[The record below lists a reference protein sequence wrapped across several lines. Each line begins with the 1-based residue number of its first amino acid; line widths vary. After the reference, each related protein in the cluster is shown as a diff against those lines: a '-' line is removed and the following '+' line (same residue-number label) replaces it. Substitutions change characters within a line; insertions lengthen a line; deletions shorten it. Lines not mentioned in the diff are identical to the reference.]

1 MTTFIALLRGINV
14 GKANRVPMAELRAL
28 LSGLGYA
35 DVATLLNSGNAV
47 FQAPG
52 GTPVAHAEA
61 IARALAGQMQVE
73 VPVIVVTAQE
83 LASIVAACPLGA
95 GTADPSRL
103 LVAFAQNARALVTL
117 EALRSLLVP
126 PERLEIGP
134 QAAYLYC
141 AGGILESRVGK
152 ALLGR
157 AGQAVTTRNWATVCK
172 LQALAIV
179 ST

>member
-1 MTTFIALLRGINV
+1 M
-14 GKANRVPMAELRAL
+14 
-28 LSGLGYA
+28 
-35 DVATLLNSGNAV
+35 
-47 FQAPG
+47 
-52 GTPVAHAEA
+52 
-61 IARALAGQMQVE
+61 
-73 VPVIVVTAQE
+73 
-83 LASIVAACPLGA
+83 
-95 GTADPSRL
+95 
-103 LVAFAQNARALVTL
+103 
-117 EALRSLLVP
+117 P

-141 AGGILESRVGK
+141 AGGILESRAGK